1 MMSVS
6 VANYDARVAELDASE
21 IRAPEAGSDAELA
34 SVERFKA
41 FFARLSPNGLADSI
55 DRTYAPDVYFNDTL
69 KTKRNLAELKH
80 YLLDAAKAV
89 DQCTVEVLDVVRY
102 GEDFYFRWRM
112 AIKFKKFKRDVL
124 TQSVGISHIRFNQ
137 DGLIVLHQD
146 FWDSTSGLFEHVPLI
161 GWLIGKIK
169 ERL

>member
-1 MMSVS
+1 MSVS
-6 VANYDARVAELDASE
+6 VPNYDARIAELDASD
-21 IRAPEAGSDAELA
+21 IRAPAAGSDDELA
-34 SVERFKA
+34 AVERFKA
-41 FFARLSPNGLADSI
+41 FFARLSPQGLSAAI
-55 DRTYAPDVYFNDTL
+55 DQTYAEDVYFNDTL
-69 KTKRNLAELKH
+69 KTQRSRTALKPYLHEAAE
-80 YLLDAAKAV
+80 AV

-112 AIKFKKFKRDVL
+112 AIKFKKFRRGVL

-137 DGLIVLHQD
+137 EGLIVLHQD

-169 ERL
+169 ARL

>member
-6 VANYDARVAELDASE
+6 VPNYDARLAELDASAT
-21 IRAPEAGSDAELA
+21 RAPEPGSDAELA
-34 SVERFKA
+34 AVERFKA
-41 FFARLSPNGLADSI
+41 FFARLNADGLAEAI
-55 DRTYAPDVYFNDTL
+55 DRTYAEDVYFNDTL
-69 KTKRNLAELKH
+69 KTQRSREALKPYLAESAH
-80 YLLDAAKAV
+80 AV

-112 AIKFKKFKRDVL
+112 AIKFKKFKRGML

-146 FWDSTSGLFEHVPLI
+146 FWDSTSGLFEHVPI
-161 GWLIGKIK
+161 VGWLISKIK
-169 ERL
+169 ARL